1 MLTAIDNARTAGID
15 VARIALEADALRRI
29 PRSLAFQ
36 HDILSL
42 SSEGNELTIAIPD
55 ADDRDAIDR
64 VRLLTG
70 MHVRALRA
78 PRESI
83 RTRLTEAY
91 GDAGARFEGSGA
103 YRGDE
108 APAVRAL
115 ADIHTSAVTANASD
129 IHIEPAADGGRV
141 RERVDGIL
149 YEVRRL
155 APDVY
160 AQVVSR
166 VKLLAGMDIADR
178 RQPQDGRYAI
188 DVPGRTVDARVNSM
202 PTIAGEK
209 LAIRLLDNHARV
221 PDFEYLGIPDRYL
234 ARFRRAVHAPHGFVV
249 VCGPTGSGKTTTL
262 YAAMS
267 ERNEASQ
274 NLCSVEDPVE
284 VRIPGVAQVQINA
297 RAGVTFGAAL
307 RSLLRQDPN
316 VIMVGEMRDEET
328 AGMAA
333 SASLSGQLVLATL
346 HANDAPSALERLVEL
361 GVNRYTIAAGL
372 TALIAQRL
380 LRRLCVHCRL
390 PVQAGAAAAQ
400 FGIPPGAALYMPAG
414 CERCKGGGYIGRAA
428 IFECLFLND
437 ALRAAISAG
446 CSNAELAR
454 LAAASGYEPMLVEG
468 IRRVRAGET
477 TLEELQRVLGAESA
491 A

>member
-1 MLTAIDNARTAGID
+1 MLTATENARTAGID

-29 PRSLAFQ
+29 PRSLAFK

-55 ADDRDAIDR
+55 AGDRDAIDR

-70 MHVRALRA
+70 MHVRALCA

-83 RTRLTEAY
+83 RTRLAEAY
-91 GDAGARFEGSGA
+91 GDTAGRFEGAA

-115 ADIHTSAVTANASD
+115 ADIHSSAIAANASD
-129 IHIEPAADGGRV
+129 IHIEPAESGGRV
-141 RERVDGIL
+141 RERIDGIL
-149 YEVRRL
+149 HESRRL
-155 APDVY
+155 APEVY
-160 AQVVSR
+160 AQIVSR

-188 DVPGRTVDARVNSM
+188 EVLGRDVDARVNSM

-221 PDFEYLGIPDRYL
+221 PDFEYLGMPDRYS

-267 ERNEASQ
+267 ERNDASQ

-284 VRIPGVAQVQINA
+284 VRIPGVAQVQINP
-297 RAGVTFGAAL
+297 RAGVTFAAAL

-328 AGMAA
+328 AAMAA

-346 HANDAPSALERLVEL
+346 HANDAPSALERLLEL
-361 GVNRYTIAAGL
+361 GVSRYTVAAGL
-372 TALIAQRL
+372 SALVAQRL
-380 LRRLCVHCRL
+380 LRRLCMHCRL
-390 PVQAGAAAAQ
+390 PVQAAAAAAE
-400 FGIPPGAALYMPAG
+400 FGISPGSALYIAAG
-414 CERCKGGGYIGRAA
+414 CERCKGTGYLGRVA

-437 ALRAAISAG
+437 TLRAAISNG
-446 CSNAELAR
+446 CSNVEFAR
-454 LAAASGYEPMLVEG
+454 LAAASGYEAMLAEG

-477 TLEELQRVLGAESA
+477 TLEELRRVLSCEHA